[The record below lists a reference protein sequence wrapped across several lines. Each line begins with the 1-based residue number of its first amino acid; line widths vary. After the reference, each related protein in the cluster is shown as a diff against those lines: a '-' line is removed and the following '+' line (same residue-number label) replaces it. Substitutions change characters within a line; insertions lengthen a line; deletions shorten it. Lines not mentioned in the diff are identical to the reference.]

1 MIHIKINPETGD
13 SAVISD
19 RHLIVSLP
27 GKNGKRRAEVFVK
40 LATRPSPEIS
50 AELAREL
57 AAVEL
62 PWRAF
67 RIGLRM
73 GGQR

>member
-1 MIHIKINPETGD
+1 MRIKTNKQTGD
-13 SAVISD
+13 SAVISS
-19 RHLIVSLP
+19 RRLVVSFT

-40 LATRPSPEIS
+40 LATRPEPQID

-57 AAVEL
+57 AAVEM

-67 RIGLRM
+67 RLGLQM
-73 GGQR
+73 GGSK

>member
-1 MIHIKINPETGD
+1 MTRIKINKQTGD
-13 SAVISD
+13 SAVING
-19 RHLIVSLP
+19 RRLIASFT

-40 LATRPSPEIS
+40 LASRETPEIS

-57 AAVEL
+57 AAVEM

-67 RIGLRM
+67 RLGLQM
-73 GGQR
+73 GGRR